1 MRRKRV
7 QVSKENNE
15 RWLITYS
22 DLITLLLI
30 FFVIMYA
37 MSSINIA
44 KFNLLSV
51 SLNQALSPNNQ
62 VPLSGLGN
70 TALLAAQNS
79 TQSNQ
84 TGMSSLTKQQIG
96 QISSM
101 VKEDRIFNNLYH
113 RLELYVKQHDLQN
126 SVSIANQERGVQITL
141 RDVVF
146 FNTGQDRLRAAAR
159 QTLQKMAPFLASV
172 PNDIIVEGYTD
183 NVPIRTY
190 LFPSNWEL
198 STGRAVNVL
207 RFLIAQGIDPNRL
220 SATGYGKYHPLVP
233 NTTAANR
240 QENRRVNVV
249 ILKNWV
255 SSIAEFGGQKTTT
268 NEASVASILQTPAH
282 KKG

>member
-7 QVSKENNE
+7 QVTKENHE

-30 FFVIMYA
+30 FFIIMYA
-37 MSSINIA
+37 MSSINIK

-62 VPLSGLGN
+62 IPLSGLGN
-70 TALLAAQNS
+70 TALLAAQNA

-84 TGMSSLTKQQIG
+84 TGMSSLTKQEIG

-101 VKEDRIFNNLYH
+101 VKEDRVFNNLYH
-113 RLELYVKQHDLQN
+113 RLESYVKQHELQN

-146 FNTGQDRLRAAAR
+146 FNTGQDRLRIAAQ
-159 QTLQKMAPFLASV
+159 QTLQKMVPFLMSV

-255 SSIAEFGGQKTTT
+255 SSIAEFGGQKSTT
-268 NEASVASILQTPAH
+268 NEASVASISQTPAH

>member
-1 MRRKRV
+1 MRRKRT
-7 QVSKENNE
+7 QFSKGNND

-62 VPLSGLGN
+62 IPLSGLGN
-70 TALLAAQNS
+70 TALLAVQNS

-84 TGMSSLTKQQIG
+84 TGMSALTKQQIG

-101 VKEDRIFNNLYH
+101 IKEDRLFNNLYH
-113 RLELYVKQHDLQN
+113 RLKSYVQQHDLQN

-146 FNTGQDRLRAAAR
+146 FNTGQDRLRTVA
-159 QTLQKMAPFLASV
+159 QHTLQIMVPFLMSV

-198 STGRAVNVL
+198 STGRAVNVV

-255 SSIAEFGGQKTTT
+255 SSIAEFGGQKATGS
-268 NEASVASILQTPAH
+268 EVSAASILQSTAH